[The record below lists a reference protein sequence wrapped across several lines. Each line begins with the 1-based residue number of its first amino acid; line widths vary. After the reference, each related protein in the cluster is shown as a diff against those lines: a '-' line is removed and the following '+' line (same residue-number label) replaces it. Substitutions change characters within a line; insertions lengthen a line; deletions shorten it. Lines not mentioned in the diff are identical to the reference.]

1 MCELLGMSANVP
13 TDICF
18 SFSGLAL
25 RGGGT
30 GPHKDGW
37 GITFY
42 EGKGFRNFKD
52 PLPSA
57 NSPVAKLVCAYPI
70 KSHTVVAH
78 IRQANRGKVSV
89 ENTHPFTRELWGR
102 NWTYAHNGQLRGY
115 RKLSLGHHR
124 PVGETDSEYAFC
136 WILHQLYQ
144 RYPTLPRYWNSVFR
158 YIQELAQEL
167 WKMGV
172 FNMLLSD
179 GRYLFAFCSTHLYW
193 ITRRA
198 PFGKATLLDQQI
210 EIDFQQQTSPE
221 DIVTVV
227 ATQPL
232 TGDENWQQIARG
244 ESLLFYQGEQYF
256 LSKLAA
262 RKRA

>member
-18 SFSGLAL
+18 SFTGLVQ

-42 EGKGFRNFKD
+42 EGKGCHTFKD
-52 PLPSA
+52 PQPSY
-57 NSPVAKLVCAYPI
+57 NSPIARLVQEYPI
-70 KSHTVVAH
+70 KSHSVVAH
-78 IRQANRGKVSV
+78 IRQANRGEVSL

-102 NWTYAHNGQLRGY
+102 NWTYAHNGQLKGY
-115 RKLSLGHHR
+115 RQLDTGHFR
-124 PVGETDSEYAFC
+124 PVGETDSEKAFC
-136 WILHQLYQ
+136 WILHKLAE
-144 RYPTLPRYWNSVFR
+144 RYPRTPGNWPAVFR
-158 YIQELAQEL
+158 YIAELAGEL
-167 WKMGV
+167 RQKGV

-179 GRYLFAFCSTHLYW
+179 GRYLMAYCSTNLYW

-198 PFGKATLLDQQI
+198 PFGKATLLDQDV
-210 EIDFQQQTSPE
+210 EIDFLQQTTPK
-221 DIVTVV
+221 DVVTVI

-232 TGDENWQQIARG
+232 TGNETWHRIVPG
-244 ESLLFYQGEQYF
+244 EWALFCLGERQE
-256 LSKLAA
+256 
-262 RKRA
+262 

>member
-42 EGKGFRNFKD
+42 ENKGFRNFKD
-52 PLPSA
+52 PLPSV
-57 NSPVAKLVCAYPI
+57 NSPVAKLVSDYPI
-70 KSHTVVAH
+70 KSRTVIAH
-78 IRQANRGKVSV
+78 IRQANRGKVSL

-102 NWTYAHNGQLRGY
+102 YWTYAHNGQIKGY
-115 RKLSLGHHR
+115 RKLAVGHHC

-136 WILHQLYQ
+136 WILHQLAN
-144 RYPTLPRYWNSVFR
+144 RFPTKPRSWNSVFR
-158 YIQELAQEL
+158 FIQALAQEL
-167 WKMGV
+167 RKMGV

-179 GRYLFAFCSTHLYW
+179 GRYLFAFCSTSLYW

-198 PFGKATLLDQQI
+198 PFGKATLLDQDV
-210 EIDFQQQTSPE
+210 EIDFQQQTAPE
-221 DIVTVV
+221 DIVSVV

-232 TGDENWQQIARG
+232 TGDENWQQIAPG
-244 ESLLFYQGEQYF
+244 ESILFYHGEQSF
-256 LSKLAA
+256 FSKRLVS
-262 RKRA
+262 

>member
-18 SFSGLAL
+18 SFSGLVQ

-42 EGKGFRNFKD
+42 EGLGCRTFKD
-52 PLPSA
+52 PLPSID
-57 NSPVAKLVCAYPI
+57 SPIARLVQDYPI
-70 KSHTVVAH
+70 KSCAVVSH
-78 IRQANRGKVSV
+78 IRQANRGRVAL

-102 NWTYAHNGQLRGY
+102 HWTFAHNGQLRGY
-115 RKLSLGHHR
+115 RTLKTGNFR
-124 PVGETDSEYAFC
+124 PVGQTDSEQAFC
-136 WILHQLYQ
+136 WLLARLSE
-144 RYPTLPRYWNSVFR
+144 RYPQTPRHWPSVFC
-158 YIQELAQEL
+158 YIAGLADSLRQ
-167 WKMGV
+167 KGI

-179 GRYLFAFCSTHLYW
+179 GCYVMGYCSSNLYW

-198 PFGKATLLDQQI
+198 PFGKATLLDQDV
-210 EIDFQQQTSPE
+210 EIDFQKQTTPN
-221 DIVTVV
+221 DVVTVI

-232 TGDENWQQIARG
+232 TGNETWQRVAPG
-244 ESLLFYQGEQYF
+244 EWVLFRLGERE
-256 LSKLAA
+256 L
-262 RKRA
+262 